1 MGKRNLAFLTVI
13 IALFGL
19 SILKASSAYC
29 QDSEINLSKGQS
41 VYVPVYSNIF
51 ITDQEA
57 PLYLSANL
65 SIRNTN
71 HKDSITILSVNYYN
85 SDGKLVKSYLSEE
98 IALKPM
104 ASTYFFIKKS
114 DKSGGWGASFIVKW
128 RSENKINAPLIEC
141 VMSGVAGTQAGIFL
155 SRGIVINK

>member
-1 MGKRNLAFLTVI
+1 MGKRNLVFSTVI
-13 IALFGL
+13 IVLFGL

-41 VYVPVYSNIF
+41 VYVPVYSHIF
-51 ITDQEA
+51 IMDREA
-57 PLYLSANL
+57 HLYLSANL

-71 HKDSITILSVNYYN
+71 HKDSITIFSVNYYD
-85 SDGKLVKSYLSEE
+85 SDGKLVKRYLSKET
-98 IALKPM
+98 ALKPM

-128 RSENKINAPLIEC
+128 RSENKVNSPLIEC
-141 VMSGVAGTQAGIFL
+141 VMSGVIGTQAGIFL
-155 SRGIVINK
+155 SRGIVIK

>member
-1 MGKRNLAFLTVI
+1 MGKRNLVFSTVI
-13 IALFGL
+13 IVLFGL

-41 VYVPVYSNIF
+41 VYVPVYSHIF
-51 ITDQEA
+51 IMDREA
-57 PLYLSANL
+57 HLYLSANL

-71 HKDSITILSVNYYN
+71 HKDSITIFSVNYYD
-85 SDGKLVKSYLSEE
+85 SDGKLVKRYLSKET
-98 IALKPM
+98 ALKPM

-128 RSENKINAPLIEC
+128 RSENKVNAPLIEC
-141 VMSGVAGTQAGIFL
+141 VMSGVIGTQAGIFL